1 MFTIICYVMLTSK
14 SETRATVEMSDVM
27 RDGYYLEQTRRASA
41 YGVFKLRHRV
51 NGNQLQIEWQNEPI
65 PLVSVIK
72 NDKVVNLIYV

>member
-1 MFTIICYVMLTSK
+1 MQTSK
-14 SETRATVEMSDVM
+14 AETRATVEMSDVM

-41 YGVFKLRHRV
+41 YGVFKLRHRI
-51 NGNQLQIEWQNEPI
+51 NGNQLQIEWQNEPV

>member
-1 MFTIICYVMLTSK
+1 MQTSK
-14 SETRATVEMSDVM
+14 AETRATVEMSDVM

-51 NGNQLQIEWQNEPI
+51 NGNLLQIEWQNKPI

>member
-1 MFTIICYVMLTSK
+1 
-14 SETRATVEMSDVM
+14 MSDVM

-51 NGNQLQIEWQNEPI
+51 NGNLLQIEWQNEPI

>member
-1 MFTIICYVMLTSK
+1 MQTSK
-14 SETRATVEMSDVM
+14 AETRATVEMSDVM

-51 NGNQLQIEWQNEPI
+51 NGNLLQIEWQNEPI
-65 PLVSVIK
+65 PMVSVIK

>member
-1 MFTIICYVMLTSK
+1 MQTSK
-14 SETRATVEMSDVM
+14 AETRATVEMSDVM

-65 PLVSVIK
+65 PLVSVLK

>member
-1 MFTIICYVMLTSK
+1 MQTSK
-14 SETRATVEMSDVM
+14 AETRAQSEMSDVM

-41 YGVFKLRHRV
+41 YGVFKLRHRD
-51 NGNQLQIEWQNEPI
+51 NGNQLQIEWQSEPI

>member
-1 MFTIICYVMLTSK
+1 MQTSK
-14 SETRATVEMSDVM
+14 AEIRAQSEMSDVM

-41 YGVFKLRHRV
+41 YGFFKLRHRV
-51 NGNQLQIEWQNEPI
+51 NGNQLQIEWQSEPI

>member
-1 MFTIICYVMLTSK
+1 
-14 SETRATVEMSDVM
+14 MSDVM

-51 NGNQLQIEWQNEPI
+51 NGNQLQIEWQNEPV

>member
-1 MFTIICYVMLTSK
+1 MQTSK
-14 SETRATVEMSDVM
+14 AETRAQIEMSDVM

-51 NGNQLQIEWQNEPI
+51 NGNQLQIEWQTEPV

>member
-1 MFTIICYVMLTSK
+1 MFTIICYVMQTSK
-14 SETRATVEMSDVM
+14 AETRATVEMSDVM

-51 NGNQLQIEWQNEPI
+51 NGNLLQIEWQNEPI

>member
-1 MFTIICYVMLTSK
+1 MQTSK
-14 SETRATVEMSDVM
+14 AETRATVEMSDVM

-51 NGNQLQIEWQNEPI
+51 NGNLLQIEWQNEPI

>member
-1 MFTIICYVMLTSK
+1 MQTSK
-14 SETRATVEMSDVM
+14 AETRAQIEMSDVM

-51 NGNQLQIEWQNEPI
+51 NGNQLQIEWQSEPV